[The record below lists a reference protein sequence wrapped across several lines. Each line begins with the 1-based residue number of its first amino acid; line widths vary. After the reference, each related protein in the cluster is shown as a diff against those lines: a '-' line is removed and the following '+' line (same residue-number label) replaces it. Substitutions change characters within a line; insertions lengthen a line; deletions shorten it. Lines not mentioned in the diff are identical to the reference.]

1 MKHYSPH
8 NEPFREW
15 IRTPVASPIIVTLLM
30 LHAVTNTSLTSEDL
44 TVNSLQSGNI
54 HLLTTGFPIV
64 IVNRQIN
71 PNNCVCLA
79 ILTSMARIKNNAWG
93 SQFYPSLN
101 VWPMK
106 LKVTSSSIGDNSR
119 TRIVIL
125 SGNRFSCCMRRSSLK
140 KSTDLIF
147 FFILNRERVSKHY
160 FKGGLMKLFL
170 S

>member
-15 IRTPVASPIIVTLLM
+15 IRTPFASPIIVTLLM
-30 LHAVTNTSLTSEDL
+30 LHAVTNTSL

-106 LKVTSSSIGDNSR
+106 LTVTSSSIGDNSR

-147 FFILNRERVSKHY
+147 FHLESGEGKQT
-160 FKGGLMKLFL
+160 LF
-170 S
+170 